1 MASVN
6 NTVTIQN
13 QLRPCIVGG
22 KKALFHCWEHYS
34 NVVEASPLIGGAPV
48 GTISCVYAIVEY
60 ENGHMMRVHPYN
72 VKFCNPPHSEYS
84 FEEVTSK

>member
-6 NTVTIQN
+6 NNISITM
-13 QLRPCIVGG
+13 QLRPCIVDS

-34 NVVEASPLIGGAPV
+34 DVVEASPLIGGAPA
-48 GTISCVYAIVEY
+48 GTISCVYAIVEF
-60 ENGHMMRVHPYN
+60 EDGHVMRIHPYN

-84 FEEVTSK
+84 FAEVTSK